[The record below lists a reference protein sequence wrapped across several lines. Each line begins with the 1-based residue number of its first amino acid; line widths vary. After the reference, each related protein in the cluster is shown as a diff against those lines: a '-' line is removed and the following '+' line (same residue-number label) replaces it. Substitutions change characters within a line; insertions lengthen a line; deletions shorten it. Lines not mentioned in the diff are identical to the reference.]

1 MKKAIL
7 ASLLLAAAVF
17 ARTETMELTGVYSE
31 QMGNPFKKVLNI
43 NKTKSINIYS
53 EDKDV
58 VLKVESNLDRGF
70 TSSNDHPSE
79 FVFKNKTVE
88 NVLEDFYSE
97 DFIVAHALE
106 DAKIVNVISGDVSL
120 TYSNAEE
127 RSGVHHLSGIEITLL
142 VSVNGVEKKIT
153 MDQTLGKKGENYDW
167 VLSTDIKFNVSSLKE
182 KVQEIIETQLYV
194 AIQEKDKK

>member
-7 ASLLLAAAVF
+7 ASLLLATAVF
-17 ARTETMELTGVYSE
+17 AKTETMELTGVYSE

-70 TSSNDHPSE
+70 TSSNEHPSE

-153 MDQTLGKKGENYDW
+153 MDQTLGKKGQNYDW
-167 VLSTDIKFNVSSLKE
+167 VISANLKFNVSSLKE
-182 KVQEIIETQLYV
+182 KVQKIIETQLYV